1 MMRSGALD
9 RTIRIQAVAYE
20 DDGTGNQIETW
31 TDLAVVRAQ
40 LLQASTEEF
49 QRSWGTSSEPT
60 YVFRVRWLNGVT
72 LGHRI
77 IHDGIIREIKEIK
90 EIGRRKGLEI
100 RTAGYGTPLVP

>member
-1 MMRSGALD
+1 MRSGALD
-9 RTIRIQAVAYE
+9 RTIRIQAVAYV
-20 DDGTGNQIETW
+20 DDEYGNQTETW
-31 TDLAVVRAQ
+31 TDFATVRAQ

-60 YVFRVRWLNGVT
+60 YVFRIRWRAGLT
-72 LGHRI
+72 LVHRI

-100 RTAGYGTPLVP
+100 RTAGYGVPLVP